1 MKCFVLVP
9 LLLAGCMVDRTGQS
23 VTSRLARE
31 SAIQTSRVHEAE
43 KLAERTSE
51 RLKELEE
58 VMAYRGEQEELE
70 LENLDG
76 IQMEIRRLR
85 NDVEKLQRAALENEG
100 STTAFRGDADS
111 RLTKTAERLERLEV
125 LFGVDGTAVPP
136 DASKEEE
143 PAADTGKEESSK
155 APDKPTAKSDQ
166 SSKGSTKAPN
176 SNGNEKEVSK
186 KLGDVLVLVEQNLT
200 DGHPRVAR
208 ALLEKAMRE
217 IDGAGDDPEGLYRY
231 AETWFME
238 GLYEQ
243 AGLRYQTVV
252 EKSEKSSWA
261 AWAVVRQGEC
271 FQHLGQTEG
280 AHFFWKDVLTR
291 YPDSE
296 AAKLAKALLK
306 D

>member
-1 MKCFVLVP
+1 MKCCVVVA

-23 VTSRLARE
+23 VTSRIARE

-51 RLKELEE
+51 RLKDLEE

-70 LENLDG
+70 LENLEG

-85 NDVEKLQRAALENEG
+85 NDVEKLQRGALENDS
-100 STTAFRGDADS
+100 STSAFRGDADS
-111 RLTKTAERLERLEV
+111 RLTDTSERLERLEV
-125 LFGVDGTAVPP
+125 LFGLDATGVSEDG
-136 DASKEEE
+136 SKEPGKSSE
-143 PAADTGKEESSK
+143 PDKEKTSKVQEKASSKPQESSK
-155 APDKPTAKSDQ
+155 GTTKPKE
-166 SSKGSTKAPN
+166 
-176 SNGNEKEVSK
+176 SNGNEKVVSK

-217 IDGAGDDPEGLYRY
+217 MDGAGEDPEVLYRY

-252 EKSEKSSWA
+252 DKSEKSSWA
-261 AWAVVRQGEC
+261 AWAIVRQGEC

-296 AAKLAKALLK
+296 AAKLAKSLLK
-306 D
+306 Q